1 MNANFMRTIASLA
14 QEENRLLEITY
25 ETDGDRTTR
34 LVETLEVNTERNYM
48 KTWCRTR
55 NEFRTFTLSK
65 VVEVK
70 VTEHKFRPPQRHEDD
85 ED

>member
-1 MNANFMRTIASLA
+1 MRTIAALA

-25 ETDGDRTTR
+25 ETEGNRTTR
-34 LVETLEVNTERNYM
+34 LVETLEVNTERGYM

-55 NEFRTFTLSK
+55 NEFRTFTLAK

-70 VTEHKFRPPQRHEDD
+70 VTEHKFRPPQRSD
-85 ED
+85 EHDE